1 MKVGR
6 IKQESVISRWR
17 MEDHQVPKLQA
28 LL

>member
-1 MKVGR
+1 
-6 IKQESVISRWR
+6 